1 MKTQTFNIVAS
12 INNSEAI
19 EIAKAA
25 QTTKPTYKAAKIQE
39 FTEGEADSALVEKLV
54 RQKRNVFLQVVHTAR
69 NSATEVVTET
79 ETKKCGRKPLEV
91 GFGNAE
97 VFICVAIENKTK
109 YIVLSRI
116 AVLSCFD
123 YEAENLTFKSDLLQE
138 AISAYSNQENHIERK
153 RAAYNPFN
161 NVEKVDDIVV
171 AVRQHAEIVQ
181 HRIDTKEVRMQKR
194 EERQKMLAERA
205 KRRENRAI
213 RKQIKDLKARL
224 VEKYAVE
231 FEQMCQAKKDAHRA
245 KRKAAKQA
253 AVSVAVAA

>member
-1 MKTQTFNIVAS
+1 MFSVS
-12 INNSEAI
+12 
-19 EIAKAA
+19 
-25 QTTKPTYKAAKIQE
+25 
-39 FTEGEADSALVEKLV
+39 
-54 RQKRNVFLQVVHTAR
+54 
-69 NSATEVVTET
+69 VTET
-79 ETKKCGRKPLEV
+79 ETKKRNRKPLEI

-97 VFICVAIENKTK
+97 VFICCAIENKTK

-116 AVLSCFD
+116 AIFSCFD

-138 AISAYSNQENHIERK
+138 AITAYSNQENNTERK
-153 RAAYNPFN
+153 RAAYNPFI

-171 AVRQHAEIVQ
+171 AVRQHEEIVQ

-194 EERQKMLAERA
+194 EERQKMLTERA
-205 KRRENRAI
+205 KRRENRII
-213 RKQIKDLKARL
+213 RKQMKDLKARL

-231 FEQMCQAKKDAHRA
+231 FEQMRQSKKDAHRA

>member
-1 MKTQTFNIVAS
+1 MLILAS
-12 INNSEAI
+12 LMFSV
-19 EIAKAA
+19 
-25 QTTKPTYKAAKIQE
+25 
-39 FTEGEADSALVEKLV
+39 S
-54 RQKRNVFLQVVHTAR
+54 
-69 NSATEVVTET
+69 VTET
-79 ETKKCGRKPLEV
+79 ETKKRSRKPLEI

-97 VFICVAIENKTK
+97 VFICCAIENKTK

-116 AVLSCFD
+116 AIFSCFD

-138 AISAYSNQENHIERK
+138 AITAYSNQENNTERK
-153 RAAYNPFN
+153 RAAYNPFI

-171 AVRQHAEIVQ
+171 AVRQHEEIVQ

-194 EERQKMLAERA
+194 EERQKMLTERA
-205 KRRENRAI
+205 KRRENRII
-213 RKQIKDLKARL
+213 RKQMKDLKARL

-231 FEQMCQAKKDAHRA
+231 FEQMRQSKKDAHRA

>member
-1 MKTQTFNIVAS
+1 MKTQTFNIVVS

-19 EIAKAA
+19 EIAKTA
-25 QTTKPTYKAAKIQE
+25 QTAKPTYKAAKIQE
-39 FTEGEADSALVEKLV
+39 FSEADSVRVEKLS

-69 NSATEVVTET
+69 NSATETVD
-79 ETKKCGRKPLEV
+79 ETKKRGRKPLEV

-97 VFICVAIENKTK
+97 VFICCAIESKTK

-138 AISAYSNQENHIERK
+138 AISAYSNQENNTERK
-153 RAAYNPFN
+153 RKAYNPFA
-161 NVEKVDDIVV
+161 NVEKVDDVVV
-171 AVRQHAEIVQ
+171 AVRQHEEIVQ

-213 RKQIKDLKARL
+213 RKQMKDLKARL
-224 VEKYAVE
+224 VEKYAAE
-231 FEQMCQAKKDAHRA
+231 FEQMRQAKKDAQKA

-253 AVSVAVAA
+253 QTAVSVAVAA

>member
-1 MKTQTFNIVAS
+1 MKTQTFNIVVS

-19 EIAKAA
+19 EIAKTA
-25 QTTKPTYKAAKIQE
+25 QTAKPTYKAAKIQE
-39 FTEGEADSALVEKLV
+39 CSEADSVLVEKLS

-69 NSATEVVTET
+69 NSATETVAET
-79 ETKKCGRKPLEV
+79 ETKKRGRKPLEV

-97 VFICVAIENKTK
+97 VFICCAIENKTK

-138 AISAYSNQENHIERK
+138 AITAYSNQENNTERK
-153 RAAYNPFN
+153 RAAYNPFT

-171 AVRQHAEIVQ
+171 AVRQHEEIVQ

-213 RKQIKDLKARL
+213 RKQIKNLKARL

-231 FEQMCQAKKDAHRA
+231 FEQMRQAKKDAKRA
-245 KRKAAKQA
+245 KRKAAKQT
-253 AVSVAVAA
+253 AVSVSVAA

>member
-19 EIAKAA
+19 EIAKTA
-25 QTTKPTYKAAKIQE
+25 QTAKPTYKAAKIKK
-39 FTEGEADSALVEKLV
+39 FSKSDVALVEKLS

-69 NSATEVVTET
+69 NSATEAVAET
-79 ETKKCGRKPLEV
+79 ETKKRGRKSLEV

-97 VFICVAIENKTK
+97 VFICCAIESKTK

-138 AISAYSNQENHIERK
+138 AISAYSNQENNTERK
-153 RAAYNPFN
+153 RKAYNPFA
-161 NVEKVDDIVV
+161 NVEKVDDVVV
-171 AVRQHAEIVQ
+171 AVRQHEEIVQ

-213 RKQIKDLKARL
+213 RKQMKDLKARL
-224 VEKYAVE
+224 VEK
-231 FEQMCQAKKDAHRA
+231 DAQKA

-253 AVSVAVAA
+253 QTAVSVAVAA

>member
-1 MKTQTFNIVAS
+1 MFSVS
-12 INNSEAI
+12 
-19 EIAKAA
+19 
-25 QTTKPTYKAAKIQE
+25 
-39 FTEGEADSALVEKLV
+39 
-54 RQKRNVFLQVVHTAR
+54 
-69 NSATEVVTET
+69 VTET
-79 ETKKCGRKPLEV
+79 ETKKRSRKPLEI

-97 VFICVAIENKTK
+97 VFICCAIENKTK

-116 AVLSCFD
+116 AIFSCFD

-138 AISAYSNQENHIERK
+138 AITAYSNQENNTERK
-153 RAAYNPFN
+153 RAAYNPFI

-171 AVRQHAEIVQ
+171 AVRQHEEIVQ

-194 EERQKMLAERA
+194 EERQKMLTERA
-205 KRRENRAI
+205 KRRENRII
-213 RKQIKDLKARL
+213 RKQMKDLKARL

-231 FEQMCQAKKDAHRA
+231 FEQMRQSKKDAHRA

>member
-25 QTTKPTYKAAKIQE
+25 QTAKPTYKAAKIQE
-39 FTEGEADSALVEKLV
+39 FTEADSALVEKLS

-69 NSATEVVTET
+69 NSATET
-79 ETKKCGRKPLEV
+79 ETKKRGHKPLEV

-138 AISAYSNQENHIERK
+138 AISSYSNQENNTERK
-153 RAAYNPFN
+153 RAAYNPFI

-171 AVRQHAEIVQ
+171 AVRQHEEIVQ

-205 KRRENRAI
+205 KRRENRII
-213 RKQIKDLKARL
+213 RKQMKDLKARL
-224 VEKYAVE
+224 VEKYAAE
-231 FEQMCQAKKDAHRA
+231 FEQMRQAKKDAQKA

-253 AVSVAVAA
+253 QTAVSVAVAA

>member
-19 EIAKAA
+19 EIEKTA
-25 QTTKPTYKAAKIQE
+25 QTAKPTYKAAKIKK
-39 FTEGEADSALVEKLV
+39 FSKSDVALVEKLS

-69 NSATEVVTET
+69 NSATEAVAET
-79 ETKKCGRKPLEV
+79 ETKKRGRKPLEV

-97 VFICVAIENKTK
+97 VFICCAIESKTK

-138 AISAYSNQENHIERK
+138 AISSYSNQENNTERK
-153 RAAYNPFN
+153 RAAYNPFI

-171 AVRQHAEIVQ
+171 AVRQHEEIVQ

-213 RKQIKDLKARL
+213 RKQIKNLKARL

-231 FEQMCQAKKDAHRA
+231 FEQIRQAKKA
-245 KRKAAKQA
+245 KRKAAKQTS
-253 AVSVAVAA
+253 VSVAVAV

>member
-1 MKTQTFNIVAS
+1 MKTQTFNIVVS

-19 EIAKAA
+19 EIAKTA
-25 QTTKPTYKAAKIQE
+25 QTAKPTYKAAKIQE
-39 FTEGEADSALVEKLV
+39 FSEADSVLVEKLS

-69 NSATEVVTET
+69 NSATETVAET
-79 ETKKCGRKPLEV
+79 ETKKRGRKPLEV

-97 VFICVAIENKTK
+97 VFICCAIENKTK

-138 AISAYSNQENHIERK
+138 AITAYSNQENNTERK
-153 RAAYNPFN
+153 RAAYNPFT

-171 AVRQHAEIVQ
+171 AVRQHEEIVQ

-213 RKQIKDLKARL
+213 RKQIKNLKARL

-231 FEQMCQAKKDAHRA
+231 FEQMRQAKKDAKRA
-245 KRKAAKQA
+245 KRKAAKQT
-253 AVSVAVAA
+253 AVSVSVAA

>member
-1 MKTQTFNIVAS
+1 MKTQTFNIVVS

-19 EIAKAA
+19 EIAKTA
-25 QTTKPTYKAAKIQE
+25 QTAKPTYKAAKIQE
-39 FTEGEADSALVEKLV
+39 FSEADSVLVEKLS

-69 NSATEVVTET
+69 NSATETVAET
-79 ETKKCGRKPLEV
+79 NKRGRKHLEV

-97 VFICVAIENKTK
+97 VFICCAIENKTK

-138 AISAYSNQENHIERK
+138 AITAYSNQENNTERK
-153 RAAYNPFN
+153 RAAYNPFT

-171 AVRQHAEIVQ
+171 AVRQHEEIVQ

-194 EERQKMLAERA
+194 AERQKMLAERA
-205 KRRENRAI
+205 KRRENRLI
-213 RKQIKDLKARL
+213 RKQMKDLKARL

-231 FEQMCQAKKDAHRA
+231 FEQMRQAKKA
-245 KRKAAKQA
+245 KRKAAKQTS
-253 AVSVAVAA
+253 VSVAVAA

>member
-19 EIAKAA
+19 EIAKTA
-25 QTTKPTYKAAKIQE
+25 QTAKPTYKAAKIQE
-39 FTEGEADSALVEKLV
+39 FTEADSALVEKLS
-54 RQKRNVFLQVVHTAR
+54 RQKRNVFLQIVHTAR
-69 NSATEVVTET
+69 NSATEAVT
-79 ETKKCGRKPLEV
+79 ETKKRGRKPLEV

-97 VFICVAIENKTK
+97 VFICCAIESKTK

-123 YEAENLTFKSDLLQE
+123 YEAENLTFKSDLLKE
-138 AISAYSNQENHIERK
+138 AISAYSNQENNTERK
-153 RAAYNPFN
+153 RKAYNPFA
-161 NVEKVDDIVV
+161 NVEKVDDVVV
-171 AVRQHAEIVQ
+171 AVRQHEEIVQ

-205 KRRENRAI
+205 QRRENRAI

-231 FEQMCQAKKDAHRA
+231 FEQMRQAKKDAQKA

-253 AVSVAVAA
+253 QTAVSVAVAA

>member
-19 EIAKAA
+19 EIAKTA
-25 QTTKPTYKAAKIQE
+25 QTAKPTYKAAKIQE
-39 FTEGEADSALVEKLV
+39 FTEADSALVEKLS

-69 NSATEVVTET
+69 NSATEAVTET
-79 ETKKCGRKPLEV
+79 KTKKRSRKPLEV

-97 VFICVAIENKTK
+97 VFICCAIESKTK

-138 AISAYSNQENHIERK
+138 AISAYSNQENNTERQRK
-153 RAAYNPFN
+153 AHNPFV
-161 NVEKVDDIVV
+161 NVEKVDDVVV
-171 AVRQHAEIVQ
+171 AVRQHEEIVQ
-181 HRIDTKEVRMQKR
+181 HRIDTKEVRVEKR
-194 EERQKMLAERA
+194 AE
-205 KRRENRAI
+205 RRENRAI
-213 RKQIKDLKARL
+213 RKQMKELKARL

-231 FEQMCQAKKDAHRA
+231 FEQMRQSKKDAHRA

>member
-19 EIAKAA
+19 EIAKTA
-25 QTTKPTYKAAKIQE
+25 QTAKPTYKAAKIQE
-39 FTEGEADSALVEKLV
+39 FTEGEADSALVEKLS
-54 RQKRNVFLQVVHTAR
+54 RQKRNVFLQIVHTAR
-69 NSATEVVTET
+69 NSATEAVTET
-79 ETKKCGRKPLEV
+79 KTKKRGRKSLEV

-97 VFICVAIENKTK
+97 VFICCAIESKTK

-138 AISAYSNQENHIERK
+138 AISAYSNQENNTERK
-153 RAAYNPFN
+153 RKAYNPFA
-161 NVEKVDDIVV
+161 NVEKVDDVVV
-171 AVRQHAEIVQ
+171 AVRQHEEIVQ

-194 EERQKMLAERA
+194 AERQKMLAERA
-205 KRRENRAI
+205 KRRENRII
-213 RKQIKDLKARL
+213 RKQMKDLKARL

-231 FEQMCQAKKDAHRA
+231 FEQMRQAKKDAHRA